1 MTLTKLTAD
10 KGLTSCFRHGL
21 SLNSLVFF
29 LTGLIIFLNPFPHLT
44 GLTNIISGLIFLL
57 LVYMFY
63 CKTINLKWETPFLIP
78 FACYVIISV
87 VSTVFALDKAES
99 FGDIFSHLLRYI
111 ALFYI
116 IINYFNTKIRFRY
129 LLQIIIVSGLIF
141 SIFSLFYFYIIQ
153 GHSLTTRFGTGF
165 TDSAICS
172 MGIILVFTFILSLV
186 EIYQTQNRTV
196 KYLLIIGLAFP
207 LSASLLTQSKG
218 TILSIIASMMVIAL
232 FKKGKRAIFF
242 AILFCVVIFSCLY
255 SPIQNRI
262 KDSRTFNIR
271 IGLYLYSI
279 EIIKYYP
286 IVGTGFSL
294 DTFRNPNLI
303 DKHKYKKRI
312 PKKYRSEPKFWWP
325 HNMFLSIGVRTGIL
339 GLTIYCLLLISFI
352 RLAVRLIR
360 HGKDSFIQINAVYV
374 LSSFTMFCTIGLFT
388 PVFYHLFDFTF
399 FTIFAMLSI
408 LWSINKKNP
417 EKKIKKD
424 GKTMKQ
430 LSEKRYE

>member
-1 MTLTKLTAD
+1 MTITKLTAD

-63 CKTINLKWETPFLIP
+63 CKTINLNWETPFLIP

-87 VSTVFALDKAES
+87 VSAVFALDKVES

-116 IINYFNTKIRFRY
+116 IINYFNTKMRFRY
-129 LLQIIIVSGLIF
+129 LLQIIILSGLIF

-196 KYLLIIGLAFP
+196 KYLLIIGLGFP

-218 TILSIIASMMVIAL
+218 TILSIITSMMAIAL
-232 FKKGKRAIFF
+232 FKKGRKTIFL
-242 AILFCVVIFSCLY
+242 AVLFCVVIFSFLY
-255 SPIQNRI
+255 SPIQKRI
-262 KDSRTFNIR
+262 KDSTTYDAR
-271 IGLYLYSI
+271 ICLYLYSI
-279 EIIKYYP
+279 EIIKDYP
-286 IVGTGFSL
+286 ILGTGFSI
-294 DTFRNPNLI
+294 DTFRNTNLI
-303 DKHKYKKRI
+303 DEQKHLKNI
-312 PKKYRSEPKFWWP
+312 PERYRSHPKMWP

-339 GLTIYCLLLISFI
+339 GLTIYCILLISFVG
-352 RLAVRLIR
+352 LAVRLIR
-360 HGKDSFIQINAVYV
+360 HGKDSFIRINAVYV

-388 PVFYHLFDFTF
+388 PVFQHLFDFTF

-408 LWSINKKNP
+408 LWSINKKIP
-417 EKKIKKD
+417 EKKAKKD
-424 GKTMKQ
+424 ERTMKQ
-430 LSEKRYE
+430 LKERLYE